1 MRHSFKILLFC
12 AVALFAF
19 HFSLFTCAHAQTLTL
34 DSCLASARRNNYEIR
49 NSRLE
54 IEKSQALKQQAF
66 TKFFPQLSV
75 RGIGYYAAD
84 PLIHFGIEDIQSSDM
99 RELLQSIYDLVG
111 DESDIRKE
119 VDLMKRGASGSVVAV
134 QPLYAGGRIVNG
146 NKLANVGI
154 EASQLKADMK
164 ERDILEEIESS
175 FYLVVGLQ
183 EKVATVEAALS
194 LIDSLDRVVNMAFT
208 NGLVTRSDIL
218 QIELKRN
225 EMLANKQKLA
235 SGMRLSRRLL
245 CQQIGIDY
253 SDSIHFGNM
262 KDYMEKPVLY
272 LFSDK
277 GDTLRPESRL
287 LQLGVT
293 AEELRKKITLG
304 EALPQLAIV
313 GAAYYG
319 NIIKDDPS
327 ANAVALLTLSIPIT
341 DWFETRR
348 KVLQHDI
355 AINQAH
361 MMQDYYSK
369 MMSLEE
375 EKAYSDMMDA
385 WTMLRADSTALALAR
400 ENYRLSSINYQAGN
414 VTLSE
419 VLQAHAL
426 VLQAQNALTDHRT
439 SYIVSRRRLS
449 DLKSR

>member
-1 MRHSFKILLFC
+1 
-12 AVALFAF
+12 
-19 HFSLFTCAHAQTLTL
+19 
-34 DSCLASARRNNYEIR
+34 
-49 NSRLE
+49 
-54 IEKSQALKQQAF
+54 
-66 TKFFPQLSV
+66 
-75 RGIGYYAAD
+75 
-84 PLIHFGIEDIQSSDM
+84 M

-111 DESDIRKE
+111 DDSDIKKE
-119 VDLMKRGASGSVVAV
+119 IDLMKRGASGSVVAV

-146 NKLANVGI
+146 NKLANLGI
-154 EASQLKADMK
+154 EASQLQADMK

-245 CQQIGIDY
+245 CQQIGIEY
-253 SDSIHFGNM
+253 SDSIHFGNL

-272 LFSDK
+272 LFSDQ

-341 DWFETRR
+341 DWLETRR
-348 KVLQHDI
+348 KVQQHDI
-355 AINQAH
+355 AINQAR
-361 MMQDYYSK
+361 MMQDHYSK

-375 EKAYSDMMDA
+375 EKAYSDMIDA

-400 ENYRLSSINYQAGN
+400 ENYRLSSLNYQVGN